1 MTKFALLA
9 AAALIASPAVFAAD
23 KDLCQLNLQEIDDNM
38 ATNKATLGDP
48 ARGEVQDL
56 IKKARDAKQSGDTE
70 TCIAQSTK
78 ALRAPAT
85 KPVQPPRQGHP
96 AVVLAGFF
104 HDAP

>member
-1 MTKFALLA
+1 MKKFALFA

-56 IKKARDAKQSGDTE
+56 IKKARDAKQSE

-78 ALRAPAT
+78 ALQMLEGPGST
-85 KPVQPPRQGHP
+85 GSTGS
-96 AVVLAGFF
+96 AGTGSG
-104 HDAP
+104 ASN